1 MALKYSIL
9 FVCAALQVRVRLHV
23 VGCDRGDV
31 ATRSRAQPITSN
43 PYPGPAGLDY
53 TGCLPTYGSR
63 ANDHARMTLPLPQPL
78 PLNTQF
84 YKSFIIRNL
93 TRRLRPQ
100 SRSVTT
106 YNGIPSR
113 RRNVRA
119 QAADGSTDEP
129 SPEQRVSLPWQT
141 QVPALPMT
149 ARVAS
154 TRKSKKS
161 RAATGTEL
169 RRQRNREH
177 QARYKTKQK
186 NRVLDLENGIER
198 LQQEIQ
204 ELKLQRQI
212 ISIGVPGRQTKWGV
226 AAEYFRLFRN
236 GLRAPSRM
244 NLPVGTVAAEFPVQ
258 RHFLQTTMTS
268 DVVGSL
274 GCGVDALLQ
283 NWRLITLCHPD
294 VDIQLMR
301 LQAGPGERVVAYTR
315 GTHTITEDTL
325 RYAFPHLN
333 DGSNDSAWLASRL
346 LGYKLV
352 INGCTHLLWDAD
364 AGRMISISTLR
375 IYSLRCCNCWVTWT
389 KFPSCF
395 QRLG

>member
-1 MALKYSIL
+1 MADTSS
-9 FVCAALQVRVRLHV
+9 CAA
-23 VGCDRGDV
+23 DD
-31 ATRSRAQPITSN
+31 
-43 PYPGPAGLDY
+43 
-53 TGCLPTYGSR
+53 
-63 ANDHARMTLPLPQPL
+63 
-78 PLNTQF
+78 
-84 YKSFIIRNL
+84 
-93 TRRLRPQ
+93 
-100 SRSVTT
+100 
-106 YNGIPSR
+106 
-113 RRNVRA
+113 
-119 QAADGSTDEP
+119 ST
-129 SPEQRVSLPWQT
+129 
-141 QVPALPMT
+141 
-149 ARVAS
+149 RVAS

-364 AGRMISISTLR
+364 AGRMISIQYTADILTPMLQLLGNLDEVSKLFSKARVNPQCRFCGMSLAIFAGRISKGFRAGNHCCRMQTIPFEQTLYMLFHLSIR
-375 IYSLRCCNCWVTWT
+375 FVFS
-389 KFPSCF
+389 S
-395 QRLG
+395 QD